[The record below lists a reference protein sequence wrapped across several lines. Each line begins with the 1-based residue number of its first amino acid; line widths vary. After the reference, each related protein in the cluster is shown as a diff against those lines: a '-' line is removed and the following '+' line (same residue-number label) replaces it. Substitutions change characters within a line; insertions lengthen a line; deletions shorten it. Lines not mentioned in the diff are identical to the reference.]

1 MKTPHSAANQ
11 GSDQLYLALFH
22 GRSRPD
28 EKLSDWG
35 FDGPII
41 GPVGI
46 GWTYG
51 GLRLFEPGWNDFE
64 FLPTEDDLVYYD
76 GKYYGDFEVF
86 HAGDPKLATA
96 IRERSAEPHDWVR
109 FKALVAGGLPVHT
122 QNS

>member
-64 FLPTEDDLVYYD
+64 FLPTKDDLVHYD
-76 GKYYGDFEVF
+76 GNYFGDFEVF
-86 HAGDPKLATA
+86 HSSDPKLAAA
-96 IRERSAEPHDWVR
+96 IRERSGELHDWTK
-109 FKALVAGGLPVHT
+109 FKAMAGVAV
-122 QNS
+122 